1 LRQANNKHH
10 FGQPEWFFLDIAEQN
25 LYNVQNNQMK
35 DNMENQSTQP
45 VVVIM
50 VGLPASGKSTARALA
65 VKSGASANS
74 YQYSTDDI
82 VDRWAAEQNLNYD
95 DVWSANIKAATA
107 LADAEVKLAIQN
119 KQGVLWDQT
128 NMSAKKRLNIVKKF
142 GVEYRKE
149 CICML
154 PPFEP
159 QQQLEL
165 ERRLAD
171 RPGKNIPKFIM
182 KNMLTSFVL
191 PDVAEGFDRV
201 MFFDI
206 YGNMV
211 DQTQAVE
218 LFGGET

>member
-1 LRQANNKHH
+1 
-10 FGQPEWFFLDIAEQN
+10 
-25 LYNVQNNQMK
+25 
-35 DNMENQSTQP
+35 MENQSTQP

-65 VKSGASANS
+65 VKSGVSANS